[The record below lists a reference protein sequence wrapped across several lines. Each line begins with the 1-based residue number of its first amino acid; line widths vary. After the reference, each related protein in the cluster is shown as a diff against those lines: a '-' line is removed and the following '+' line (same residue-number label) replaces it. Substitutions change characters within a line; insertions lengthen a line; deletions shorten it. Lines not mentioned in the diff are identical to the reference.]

1 MAVAEARCI
10 CGHFAFVT
18 EDAALAAA
26 EWLGRGDGLAA
37 DAAARGA
44 MAAGLAQV
52 PVRGQVVAG
61 RGGTSDCT
69 VLCVGQ
75 ETGSRTGPWLG
86 LDGWVT
92 DADGGPETWDI
103 VVDPLQAHKSLAIGT
118 DGALAV
124 LAAGP
129 AGSLMHV
136 PEMYMQKLIVPSA
149 AAGAADFDAPVAKN
163 IKAVA
168 AALGRRP
175 EDLLVVV
182 LDRPRHEVLVKEVRE
197 AGARVRLIPD
207 GDVSAGIAVAA
218 GDPGVDMYI
227 GIGGST
233 EGILAAAALRCMG
246 GEILARF
253 WPVSRHQVDALT
265 QAGIENVEK
274 VFSTR
279 DMAGDGVLFCATAVT
294 GGRFLRGV
302 QVRPEGIRTETL
314 LLCSS
319 CHTVRKIISTHR
331 SDNDGP
337 QVSLGAR

>member
-1 MAVAEARCI
+1 
-10 CGHFAFVT
+10 
-18 EDAALAAA
+18 
-26 EWLGRGDGLAA
+26 
-37 DAAARGA
+37 
-44 MAAGLAQV
+44 
-52 PVRGQVVAG
+52 
-61 RGGTSDCT
+61 
-69 VLCVGQ
+69 
-75 ETGSRTGPWLG
+75 
-86 LDGWVT
+86 
-92 DADGGPETWDI
+92 
-103 VVDPLQAHKSLAIGT
+103 LQAHKSLATGT

-129 AGSLMHV
+129 AGSLMRV
-136 PEMYMQKLIVPSA
+136 PEMYMQKLVVPSA

-163 IKAVA
+163 VKAVA

-218 GDPGVDMYI
+218 GDPGVDMCI

-233 EGILAAAALRCMG
+233 EGILTAAALRCMG

-253 WPVSRHQVDALT
+253 WPVSRYQVDSLM
-265 QAGIENVEK
+265 QAGVKNVEK

-302 QVRPEGIRTETL
+302 QVRPEGVRTETL

-319 CHTVRKIISTHR
+319 CHAVRKVITTHR
-331 SDNDGP
+331 LDCDGP

>member
-1 MAVAEARCI
+1 MVATEARCI

-37 DAAARGA
+37 DAAARRA
-44 MAAGLAQV
+44 MAAGLARV
-52 PVRGQVVAG
+52 PVRGRVVAG
-61 RGGTSDCT
+61 RGGAPECAT
-69 VLCVGQ
+69 LCVGE
-75 ETGSRTGPWLG
+75 ETGSKTGPWFG
-86 LDGWVT
+86 DDGRAT
-92 DADGGPETWDI
+92 SAEGEPATWDI
-103 VVDPLQAHKSLAIGT
+103 VVDPLQAHKSLASGT

-129 AGSLMHV
+129 AGSLMHM

-149 AAGAADFDAPVAKN
+149 AAGAVDFDAPVAKN
-163 IKAVA
+163 IKMVA

-182 LDRPRHEVLVKEVRE
+182 LDRPRHEVLVKEIRE

-233 EGILAAAALRCMG
+233 EGILTAAALRCMG

-253 WPVSRHQVDALT
+253 WPVSRHQVDSLT
-265 QAGIENVEK
+265 EAGIKNVEK
-274 VFSTR
+274 VFSTG

-302 QVRPEGIRTETL
+302 QVRPEGTQTETL

-319 CHTVRKIISTHR
+319 CHAVRKIVTTHR
-331 SDNDGP
+331 RGNEGP

>member
-1 MAVAEARCI
+1 VAATEARCI

-18 EDAALAAA
+18 EDASLAAA
-26 EWLGRGDGLAA
+26 AWLGRGDGLAA
-37 DAAARGA
+37 DVAAREA
-44 MAAGLAQV
+44 MAVGLAQV
-52 PVRGQVVAG
+52 PVRGRVVAG
-61 RGGTSDCT
+61 RCGTCDCAT
-69 VLCVGQ
+69 LCVGE
-75 ETGSRTGPWLG
+75 ETGSRDGPWLG
-86 LDGWVT
+86 TNGQARGCEGD
-92 DADGGPETWDI
+92 PETWDI
-103 VVDPLQAHKSLAIGT
+103 VVDPLQALKSLAAGT

-136 PEMYMQKLIVPSA
+136 PEMYMQKLIVPSS
-149 AAGAADFDAPVAKN
+149 AAGVMDLDAPVAKN
-163 IKAVA
+163 IRAVA

-175 EDLLVVV
+175 DDLVVVV
-182 LDRPRHEVLVKEVRE
+182 LDRPRHEVLINEVRE

-218 GDPGVDMYI
+218 GDPGVDMYV

-233 EGILAAAALRCMG
+233 EGILTAAALRCMG

-253 WPVSRHQVDALT
+253 WPVSRHQVASLT
-265 QAGIENVEK
+265 EAGIEDVEK

-294 GGRFLRGV
+294 GGRFLKGV
-302 QVRPEGIRTETL
+302 QIRPEGIRTETL

-319 CHTVRKIISTHR
+319 CHAVRKIATTHR
-331 SDNDGP
+331 TANDGP
-337 QVSLGAR
+337 QVSLAAR

>member
-1 MAVAEARCI
+1 VGAAEARCI
-10 CGHFAFVT
+10 CGHFATVT

-26 EWLGRGDGLAA
+26 GWLGCGDGLAA
-37 DAAARGA
+37 DGVARGA

-52 PVRGQVVAG
+52 PVRGCVVAG
-61 RGGTSDCT
+61 RSDSSGCMT
-69 VLCVGQ
+69 LCVGD
-75 ETGSRTGPWLG
+75 ETGSETGPWFG
-86 LDGWVT
+86 SDGQATGV
-92 DADGGPETWDI
+92 DGEPEKWDI
-103 VVDPLQAHKSLAIGT
+103 VVDPLQAHRSLAAGT

-149 AAGAADFDAPVAKN
+149 AAGAADFDAPVDKN
-163 IKAVA
+163 VKAVA

-197 AGARVRLIPD
+197 AGAKVRLIPD
-207 GDVSAGIAVAA
+207 GDVSAGVAVAA
-218 GDPGVDMYI
+218 GDPGTDMYI

-233 EGILAAAALRCMG
+233 EGILTAAALRCMG

-253 WPVSRHQVDALT
+253 WPVSRYQVESLM

-274 VFSTR
+274 VFSTG

-302 QVRPEGIRTETL
+302 QVRPEGVRTETL

-319 CHTVRKIISTHR
+319 CHAVRKMTTTHR
-331 SDNDGP
+331 PNNDGP